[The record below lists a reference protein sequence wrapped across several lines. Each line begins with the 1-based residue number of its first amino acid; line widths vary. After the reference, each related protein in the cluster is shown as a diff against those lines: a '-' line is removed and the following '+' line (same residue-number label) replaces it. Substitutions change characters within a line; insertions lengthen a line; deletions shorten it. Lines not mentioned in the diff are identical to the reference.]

1 MDIEIQNKQSDY
13 PYGYLQLLCVL
24 INCIFDLVVYDK
36 KNLNLVKFFQF
47 SEITAASI
55 SILLPV

>member
-1 MDIEIQNKQSDY
+1 MDIEVQNKQSDY
-13 PYGYLQLLCVL
+13 PYGYLQLLIVI

-36 KNLNLVKFFQF
+36 KNLSLVKFFQF